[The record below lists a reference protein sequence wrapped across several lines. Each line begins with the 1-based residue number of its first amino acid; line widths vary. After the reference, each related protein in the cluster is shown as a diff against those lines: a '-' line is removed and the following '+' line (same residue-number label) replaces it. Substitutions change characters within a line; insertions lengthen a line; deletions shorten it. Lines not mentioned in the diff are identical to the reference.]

1 MIRERE
7 IRNIV
12 VAMTLIVAAMLHCQS
27 ATAQHT
33 LSLIGGAGASYA
45 RFYPTE
51 EIKMLWLKQGGEI
64 IDCPRPLMH
73 GGISWRY
80 YSPKPRFVGAVG
92 IDLEYMER
100 GYKMGYAYTSE
111 YVGEGDNRHEIRHY
125 RYYTRYVN
133 SVMLPFVWQ
142 PHVYVAKN
150 KLRIFIDAAFVLSYN
165 ISSRYE
171 YENNAYPAGKY
182 EWKVPRD
189 NRFGYGLAGG
199 AGFAVLLKQVEIGV
213 RARYYFGYSDIL
225 KNRNKYYS
233 STTDGRENP
242 FYYSPLRSPIDNLTF
257 SLSIGWRFNKEG
269 FEEWKIRKKREKA
282 LDEFNFSG
290 ATNSGNSS
298 APRGGTRMQ
307 TRQ

>member
-1 MIRERE
+1 
-7 IRNIV
+7 
-12 VAMTLIVAAMLHCQS
+12 MTLIVAAMLHSHS

-171 YENNAYPAGKY
+171 YVFSYVKKALYFHFPH
-182 EWKVPRD
+182 
-189 NRFGYGLAGG
+189 
-199 AGFAVLLKQVEIGV
+199 FAVEETA
-213 RARYYFGYSDIL
+213 ARQRCDL
-225 KNRNKYYS
+225 PKVTVNQ
-233 STTDGRENP
+233 
-242 FYYSPLRSPIDNLTF
+242 
-257 SLSIGWRFNKEG
+257 
-269 FEEWKIRKKREKA
+269 
-282 LDEFNFSG
+282 
-290 ATNSGNSS
+290 
-298 APRGGTRMQ
+298 GTRAVVQ
-307 TRQ
+307 SRGPGVCSRACSEEAPALCARLGGKFSTLEHLSRVHRCVKSLPALARNHPLLSTRQTGRIT